1 MSSLRL
7 FGLVLEDTTLS
18 DASASVVHDA
28 RLGLRRKIFFINAH
42 CVNIAAKDEHY
53 LNVLKHQ
60 AKLFADGSG
69 MRLASKLAGRVF
81 KDNVNG
87 TDLFPL
93 ICQEAASADVKVALF
108 GAQPGI
114 AERCAENMKKQ
125 FPKLQIVWVHDGFF
139 RPQDEVKLIQSIN
152 DSRADLLFVAMG
164 VPRQEI
170 WIDRNAEQLKA
181 PVIMGVGALFDF
193 YSGAMPRAPLFMRRM
208 GVEWF
213 YRFLVEP
220 RRMFKR
226 YWIGNFVFMF
236 RVLSRRLQGQNVLRE
251 ASLIIDSNQH
261 R

>member
-1 MSSLRL
+1 MLIKNVISSLRL

-93 ICQEAASADVKVALF
+93 ICPVVYASCV
-108 GAQPGI
+108 
-114 AERCAENMKKQ
+114 N
-125 FPKLQIVWVHDGFF
+125 
-139 RPQDEVKLIQSIN
+139 
-152 DSRADLLFVAMG
+152 
-164 VPRQEI
+164 
-170 WIDRNAEQLKA
+170 
-181 PVIMGVGALFDF
+181 
-193 YSGAMPRAPLFMRRM
+193 
-208 GVEWF
+208 
-213 YRFLVEP
+213 
-220 RRMFKR
+220 
-226 YWIGNFVFMF
+226 
-236 RVLSRRLQGQNVLRE
+236 
-251 ASLIIDSNQH
+251 
-261 R
+261 